1 MLGLHP
7 LIARF
12 VPEKLRRFCEG
23 LRYPHAFIFSLP
35 AFILGLSF
43 SPYIPY
49 PEQLLTA
56 LGIAMFYCSKAR
68 WE

>member
-1 MLGLHP
+1 MGLIP
-7 LIARF
+7 PIAKR

-23 LRYPHAFIFSLP
+23 LRYPHAFIITLP
-35 AFILGLSF
+35 TFALGLVF

-49 PEQLLTA
+49 PEQLLTG
-56 LGIAMFYCSKAR
+56 LGIAMFYFSKAR